1 MPFRPLRPALSM
13 VFCAGLLLGCADFPQ
28 LDASVSPAARA
39 AAYPTIAPFEQLEAI
54 DEGGEI
60 SDESM
65 QALQARA
72 AGLRARAARLR
83 RTIIDR
89 ETRAR
94 MDAALARRA
103 Q

>member
-1 MPFRPLRPALSM
+1 M
-13 VFCAGLLLGCADFPQ
+13 VICAVWLAGCSDFPQ
-28 LDASVSPAARA
+28 LEASLSPAARA
-39 AAYPTIAPFEQLEAI
+39 AAYPTIAPFEQINAI

-60 SDESM
+60 TPESM

-83 RTIIDR
+83 RTIVDR

-94 MDAALARRA
+94 MNAALARNA
-103 Q
+103 QQ